1 MGLIPLTIATLCYV
15 WAAFTFA
22 MKKDYPMC
30 LVFGAYA
37 LANVGLIY
45 VAVRDV

>member
-1 MGLIPLTIATLCYV
+1 MGLMPLTIATLCYV
-15 WAAFTFA
+15 WAATAFA
-22 MKKDYPMC
+22 LKKDWPMC

-45 VAVRDV
+45 IAWRDV